1 MTIKTN
7 TPATLADDAL
17 DQAQGGAA
25 YVKFDGINGESRAT
39 RGAKDVKVGVPVRRM
54 HGSSGEDTFVLGSN
68 D

>member
-25 YVKFDGINGESRAT
+25 YMKFDGINGECKAT
-39 RGAKDVKVGVPVRRM
+39 KGTKDVKVGVPVR
-54 HGSSGEDTFVLGSN
+54 
-68 D
+68 